1 MCTCATTY
9 LQLSERDIEMATVN
23 GSVKDLQVQI
33 EQRDA
38 AMGAMQEQLEQV
50 VSAWRTKL
58 EVTRS
63 EAQASKAELIA
74 QLQASQEA
82 VQRERAAYGQ
92 LRQQRDDAERKCS
105 KVEKEASL
113 THSLKQQHWQAIKDA
128 EVLRAEVS
136 KGLTPSLS
144 ALLSACLDPCMTA
157 TNSMNYF
164 HVQIAA
170 LRAAATGD
178 MSAMQEASAAKSS
191 EIAVLQTSNAEAN
204 ATLKEV
210 KQEVVRLRR
219 QLAEKT
225 SAYEMLV
232 KQQEEAEEPEEA
244 ETEQVNET
252 VPAAT
257 AVGIS
262 AKVLHTDEE
271 QLPPMLAVEDDGDD
285 EEVS

>member
-1 MCTCATTY
+1 
-9 LQLSERDIEMATVN
+9 MAAVN
-23 GSVKDLQVQI
+23 GSVKDLHAQI

-38 AMGAMQEQLEQV
+38 AMAAMQGQLEQV

-58 EVTRS
+58 EATRS

-113 THSLKQQHWQAIKDA
+113 THSLKQQHWQAIKTA

-136 KGLTPSLS
+136 IGLPASLS
-144 ALLSACLDPCMTA
+144 ALLLACLDPCMA
-157 TNSMNYF
+157 TTDCMDSF
-164 HVQIAA
+164 RVQIAA

-191 EIAVLQTSNAEAN
+191 EIAALQTSNAEVN

-210 KQEVVRLRR
+210 KQEVVRLRK

-225 SAYEMLV
+225 SAYEALV
-232 KQQEEAEEPEEA
+232 KQQEEAEKEPKE

-252 VPAAT
+252 VPTAT
-257 AVGIS
+257 AVGIG

-271 QLPPMLAVEDDGDD
+271 QLPPMLAVEDDDDDDD
-285 EEVS
+285 EVS